1 MSAAPSPMHP
11 GSTPPPLPPGVLPLA
26 SDEPRRVGPFR
37 VVGRIG
43 SGGMGV
49 VYAALDDADRRV
61 AVKCVHRVYAGDGE
75 FRERFAR
82 EVALVRRVRAA
93 CVPGFLGA
101 DTRAEVPWLATE
113 YVPGPTLDARV
124 RARGPLTGA
133 ALTAF
138 ALGVAEAL
146 TAIHGAGV
154 VHRDLKP
161 GNVILSPSGPRVLDF
176 GIARTVD
183 GTALTRT
190 GGLVGTP
197 GWTSPEQYAGGEA
210 TDRSDMFAWGGLTAF
225 AATGRNPFGAGG
237 TDTLV
242 PRVLSEPPDLEGL
255 PGALRALVER
265 ALDKDPARR
274 PDAAAALRET
284 AALLRAAP
292 GGTGASGAVGAFG
305 PGAPGADVSPVGA
318 PAADVPGTDV
328 PPAGAPTTGAAPGD
342 ASGGA
347 ATGPGTDPGADLPRL
362 VARAWTGAVDPDHG
376 RTDLWR
382 FHAPPRRS
390 WARRNQRP
398 LALGAAG
405 LALALLAGTGL
416 TALSGGGDEGPAAT
430 GGGTSAPDTA
440 DGDGAGQGG
449 AGEDVPAEYRDLYAT
464 GTAAVE
470 SVPGDSAQ
478 LVRTLEPA
486 EGEGEALDQLRL
498 TLTRGERFTN
508 SITVTATAEYLP
520 DFGGLSVHNDDFAWV
535 SQITPEQDHLDF
547 SRPGSRGVLAEL
559 DPDNPVAEFTVTIV
573 GAVTFGVFYYLPA
586 EALDEEQRIAPGY
599 PGGFCHVAPNPGDEQ
614 SYPGFTDSPGLAP
627 HDAALVDG
635 VPVNSCAYQ
644 ESDPFS

>member
-1 MSAAPSPMHP
+1 
-11 GSTPPPLPPGVLPLA
+11 
-26 SDEPRRVGPFR
+26 
-37 VVGRIG
+37 
-43 SGGMGV
+43 
-49 VYAALDDADRRV
+49 
-61 AVKCVHRVYAGDGE
+61 
-75 FRERFAR
+75 
-82 EVALVRRVRAA
+82 
-93 CVPGFLGA
+93 
-101 DTRAEVPWLATE
+101 
-113 YVPGPTLDARV
+113 
-124 RARGPLTGA
+124 
-133 ALTAF
+133 
-138 ALGVAEAL
+138 
-146 TAIHGAGV
+146 
-154 VHRDLKP
+154 
-161 GNVILSPSGPRVLDF
+161 
-176 GIARTVD
+176 
-183 GTALTRT
+183 
-190 GGLVGTP
+190 
-197 GWTSPEQYAGGEA
+197 
-210 TDRSDMFAWGGLTAF
+210 MFAWGGLTAF

-255 PGALRALVER
+255 PGALRTLVER

-305 PGAPGADVSPVGA
+305 SGAPGADVPPVGA
-318 PAADVPGTDV
+318 PAAGAA
-328 PPAGAPTTGAAPGD
+328 PAGAFAAG
-342 ASGGA
+342 ASGGT
-347 ATGPGTDPGADLPRL
+347 ATGPGTDAGADLPRL
-362 VARAWTGAVDPDHG
+362 VARAWTGAVAPDDG

-382 FHAPPRRS
+382 LHAPPRRS

-405 LALALLAGTGL
+405 LALAVLAGTGL
-416 TALSGGGDEGPAAT
+416 TALSGGGEEGPAAT
-430 GGGTSAPDTA
+430 GGDTSASDTA

-464 GTAAVE
+464 GTVAVRP
-470 SVPGDSAQ
+470 VPGDSAQ

-486 EGEGEALDQLRL
+486 EGEGGALDQLRL

-520 DFGGLSVHNDDFAWV
+520 DFGRLSVHNDDFAWV
-535 SQITPEQDHLDF
+535 GQITPEQDHLDF

-586 EALDEEQRIAPGY
+586 DALDEEQRIAPGY

-614 SYPGFTDSPGLAP
+614 TFPGFTDSSGLAP
-627 HDAALVDG
+627 HDATLVDG

>member
-11 GSTPPPLPPGVLPLA
+11 GSAPPPLPTGVRPLA

-93 CVPGFLGA
+93 CVPGFVGA

-146 TAIHGAGV
+146 AAIHGTGV

-161 GNVILSPSGPRVLDF
+161 GNVILSPDGPRVLDF

-197 GWTSPEQYAGGEA
+197 GWTSPEQYAGRGA
-210 TDRSDMFAWGGLTAF
+210 TDRSDMFAWGGLVAF

-237 TDTLV
+237 TDTMV

-274 PDAAAALRET
+274 PDADAALRET
-284 AALLRAAP
+284 AALLRAA
-292 GGTGASGAVGAFG
+292 SGE
-305 PGAPGADVSPVGA
+305 D
-318 PAADVPGTDV
+318 T
-328 PPAGAPTTGAAPGD
+328 
-342 ASGGA
+342 
-347 ATGPGTDPGADLPRL
+347 GADLPRL
-362 VARAWTGAVDPDHG
+362 VARAWTGAADPDDG

-398 LALGAAG
+398 LAVGAAA
-405 LALALLAGTGL
+405 LALAVLAGTGL
-416 TALSGGGDEGPAAT
+416 ASLSGGGEEGTGAT
-430 GGGTSAPDTA
+430 GDGTSDGGTSTADTA
-440 DGDGAGQGG
+440 DGSGAGQGG

-464 GTAAVE
+464 GTVAVE
-470 SVPGDSAQ
+470 PVPGDSAR
-478 LVRTLEPA
+478 LVRTLQPS
-486 EGEGEALDQLRL
+486 GGDGEALDQLRL

-508 SITVTATAEYLP
+508 SVTVTATAEYLP
-520 DFGGLSVHNDDFAWV
+520 DFGGLTVHSDDFAWV
-535 SQITPEQDHLDF
+535 WQITPEQGHLDF

-559 DPDNPVAEFTVTIV
+559 DPQNPVAEFTVTIV
-573 GAVTFGVFYYLPA
+573 GAVTGGVFYYMPV
-586 EALDEEQRIAPGY
+586 EVLDEQQRIAPGY
-599 PGGFCHVAPNPGDEQ
+599 PGGFCHVAPDLGGEQ
-614 SYPGFTDSPGLAP
+614 TFPGFTDSPGLAP
-627 HDAALVDG
+627 HDATLVDG
-635 VPVNSCAYQ
+635 VPVNSCVYQ

>member
-1 MSAAPSPMHP
+1 MHP
-11 GSTPPPLPPGVLPLA
+11 GSARPPLPPGVRPLA

-61 AVKCVHRVYAGDGE
+61 AVKCVHRVYAADGE

-82 EVALVRRVRAA
+82 EVALLRRVRAA
-93 CVPGFLGA
+93 CVPGLLGA
-101 DTRAEVPWLATE
+101 DTRAEVPWLAAE

-124 RARGPLTGA
+124 RAHGPLTGA

-161 GNVILSPSGPRVLDF
+161 GNVILSPQGPRVLDF

-197 GWTSPEQYAGGEA
+197 GWTSPEQYAGGDA

-237 TDTLV
+237 TDTTV

-284 AALLRAAP
+284 AGLLRAAR
-292 GGTGASGAVGAFG
+292 GGTGASG
-305 PGAPGADVSPVGA
+305 
-318 PAADVPGTDV
+318 
-328 PPAGAPTTGAAPGD
+328 
-342 ASGGA
+342 GG
-347 ATGPGTDPGADLPRL
+347 ATGPGTDPGADLPGL
-362 VARAWTGAVDPDHG
+362 VARAWTGAVAPDDG

-398 LALGAAG
+398 LAVGAAG
-405 LALALLAGTGL
+405 LALAVLAGTGL
-416 TALSGGGDEGPAAT
+416 TVLSGAGDEGSAAT
-430 GGGTSAPDTA
+430 GGAAADGGTATSGTA
-440 DGDGAGQGG
+440 DGDGALQGG

-464 GTAAVE
+464 GTVAVE
-470 SVPGDSAQ
+470 PVPGDSAQ
-478 LVRTLEPA
+478 LVRTLEPV
-486 EGEGEALDQLRL
+486 EGSGEALDQLRL

-508 SITVTATAEYLP
+508 SVTVTATAEYLP
-520 DFGGLSVHNDDFAWV
+520 DFGGLNVHSDDFAWV
-535 SQITPEQDHLDF
+535 RQITPDQGRLDF

-559 DPDNPVAEFTVTIV
+559 DPDDPVAEFTVTIV

-586 EALDEEQRIAPGY
+586 EVLDEEQRIGPGY
-599 PGGFCHVAPNPGDEQ
+599 PGGFCHVAPNPGGEQ
-614 SYPGFTDSPGLAP
+614 THPGFTDSPGLAP
-627 HDAALVDG
+627 HDATLVTG

>member
-11 GSTPPPLPPGVLPLA
+11 GSVPPPLPSGVRPLA
-26 SDEPRRVGPFR
+26 SDEPRRIGPFR

-61 AVKCVHRVYAGDGE
+61 AVKCVHRVYAGDAE

-93 CVPGFLGA
+93 CVPGFVGA

-146 TAIHGAGV
+146 AAIHGTGV

-161 GNVILSPSGPRVLDF
+161 GNVILSPDGPRVLDF

-197 GWTSPEQYAGGEA
+197 GWTSPEQYAGRGA
-210 TDRSDMFAWGGLTAF
+210 TDRSDMFAWGGLVAF
-225 AATGRNPFGAGG
+225 AATGRNPFGAGS

-265 ALDKDPARR
+265 TLDKDPARR
-274 PDAAAALRET
+274 PDADAALRET
-284 AALLRAAP
+284 AALLRAA
-292 GGTGASGAVGAFG
+292 SGE
-305 PGAPGADVSPVGA
+305 D
-318 PAADVPGTDV
+318 T
-328 PPAGAPTTGAAPGD
+328 
-342 ASGGA
+342 
-347 ATGPGTDPGADLPRL
+347 GADLPRL
-362 VARAWTGAVDPDHG
+362 VARAWTGAADPDDG

-390 WARRNQRP
+390 WARRNQRS
-398 LALGAAG
+398 LAVGAAG
-405 LALALLAGTGL
+405 LALAVLAGTGL
-416 TALSGGGDEGPAAT
+416 TALSGGGEDGPGTT
-430 GGGTSAPDTA
+430 GDGTSSGASAPDTA
-440 DGDGAGQGG
+440 DGNGTGRGSAGE
-449 AGEDVPAEYRDLYAT
+449 AGEDVPAGYRDLYAT
-464 GTAAVE
+464 GTLAVE
-470 SVPGDSAQ
+470 PVPGDSAR

-486 EGEGEALDQLRL
+486 AGDGEALDQLRL

-508 SITVTATAEYLP
+508 SVTVTATAEYLP
-520 DFGGLSVHNDDFAWV
+520 DFGGLSIHSDDFAWAW
-535 SQITPEQDHLDF
+535 QITPEQDHLDF
-547 SRPGSRGVLAEL
+547 TRPGSRGVLAEL
-559 DPDNPVAEFTVTIV
+559 DPANPVAEFTVTIV
-573 GAVTFGVFYYLPA
+573 GAATGGVFYYLPA
-586 EALDEEQRIAPGY
+586 EVLDEEQRVDPGY
-599 PGGFCHVAPNPGDEQ
+599 PGGFCHVAPQQGQEQ
-614 SYPGFTDSPGLAP
+614 TLPGFTDSPGLAP
-627 HDAALVDG
+627 HDAALVGG
-635 VPVNSCAYQ
+635 VPANSCAYQ

>member
-1 MSAAPSPMHP
+1 MHP
-11 GSTPPPLPPGVLPLA
+11 GSAPPPLPPGVLPLA

-93 CVPGFLGA
+93 CLPGFLGA

-161 GNVILSPSGPRVLDF
+161 GNVILSPGGPRVLDF

-242 PRVLSEPPDLEGL
+242 PRVLSEPPDVEGL

-292 GGTGASGAVGAFG
+292 GGTGPSAA
-305 PGAPGADVSPVGA
+305 GA
-318 PAADVPGTDV
+318 PAGVPAADV
-328 PPAGAPTTGAAPGD
+328 PPAGAPTAGAAPAGAFAAG

-347 ATGPGTDPGADLPRL
+347 ATGPGTDTGADLPRL
-362 VARAWTGAVDPDHG
+362 VARAWTGAVAPDDG

-405 LALALLAGTGL
+405 LALAVLAGTGL

-430 GGGTSAPDTA
+430 GGDTSASDTA
-440 DGDGAGQGG
+440 DGDGAGRGG

-464 GTAAVE
+464 GTVAVE
-470 SVPGDSAQ
+470 SVPGDSAR

-520 DFGGLSVHNDDFAWV
+520 DFGRLSVHNDDFAWV
-535 SQITPEQDHLDF
+535 GQITPQQDHLDF

-573 GAVTFGVFYYLPA
+573 GAVTVGVFYYLPA
-586 EALDEEQRIAPGY
+586 DALDEEQRIAPGY
-599 PGGFCHVAPNPGDEQ
+599 PGGFCHVASNPGGEQ
-614 SYPGFTDSPGLAP
+614 TFPGFTDSPGLAP

-635 VPVNSCAYQ
+635 VPVNSCAYE

>member
-11 GSTPPPLPPGVLPLA
+11 GSAPPPLPPGVRPLA

-61 AVKCVHRVYAGDGE
+61 AVKCVHRVYAADGG

-82 EVALVRRVRAA
+82 EVALLRRVRAA

-124 RARGPLTGA
+124 RAHGPLTGA

-161 GNVILSPSGPRVLDF
+161 GNVILSPRGPRVLDF

-242 PRVLSEPPDLEGL
+242 PRVLAEPPDLEGL

-292 GGTGASGAVGAFG
+292 GGAGASGATGAQAGGPTAGAAPAGAFAAA
-305 PGAPGADVSPVGA
+305 APGSG
-318 PAADVPGTDV
+318 V
-328 PPAGAPTTGAAPGD
+328 PPAGAPGNG
-342 ASGGA
+342 
-347 ATGPGTDPGADLPRL
+347 ATGPGTDPGADLPGL
-362 VARAWTGAVDPDHG
+362 VARVWAGAVAPDDG

-398 LALGAAG
+398 LAVGAAG
-405 LALALLAGTGL
+405 LALAVLVGTGL
-416 TALSGGGDEGPAAT
+416 TALSGAGEEGSVAPGGA
-430 GGGTSAPDTA
+430 TA
-440 DGDGAGQGG
+440 DGGTATSGAADGAGQGG
-449 AGEDVPAEYRDLYAT
+449 PGEDVPAEYRDLYTT
-464 GTAAVE
+464 GTVAVE
-470 SVPGDSAQ
+470 PVPGDSAQ

-486 EGEGEALDQLRL
+486 EGSGEALEQLRL

-508 SITVTATAEYLP
+508 SVTVTATAEYLP
-520 DFGGLSVHNDDFAWV
+520 DFGGLNVHSDDFAWV
-535 SQITPEQDHLDF
+535 SQITPDQGHLDF

-559 DPDNPVAEFTVTIV
+559 DPDDPVAEFTVTIV

-586 EALDEEQRIAPGY
+586 EALDEEQRITPGY
-599 PGGFCHVAPNPGDEQ
+599 PGGFCHVAPNPGREQ
-614 SYPGFTDSPGLAP
+614 TYPGFTDSPGLAP
-627 HDAALVDG
+627 HDATPVDG
-635 VPVNSCAYQ
+635 VPVNSCVYQ